1 MTKLSKY
8 DRAYIAEKLSDFW
21 SLISPDDQ
29 ATLAE
34 HLDVRKFKRNEK
46 IYREYQCPEKL
57 LCLISGKVKIYRDGL
72 SGKSLINRVLNPVEY
87 FGYRAYLAHESY
99 VTAAAAFE
107 ETTIVALPMLLI
119 SPIMEHNPKLA
130 NFFVKRLAVDLGRA
144 DERIVSI
151 TQKHLAARLA
161 EALLSL
167 WEIYGVDPEE
177 QTIDLQ
183 IARQDLAD
191 FSNMN
196 TTNAIRTLRQFAKQ
210 NLVEIHGRQIR
221 LLDIPKLQDI
231 SIKGSL
237 S

>member
-8 DRAYIAEKLSDFW
+8 DRAYIANKLCDIW
-21 SLISPDDQ
+21 SLTSPDDQ
-29 ATLAE
+29 AILSE
-34 HLDVRKFKRNEK
+34 QLEIRKFKRNEK
-46 IYREYQCPEKL
+46 IYREYQSPEKL

-72 SGKSLINRVLNPVEY
+72 TGKSLINRVLNPVEY
-87 FGYRAYLAHESY
+87 FGYRAYFAHESY
-99 VTAAAAFE
+99 VTSAAAFE

-119 SPIMEHNPKLA
+119 SQIMERNPLLA
-130 NFFVKRLAVDLGRA
+130 NFFVKRLAIDLGRA
-144 DERIVSI
+144 DERIVSL

-167 WEIYGVDPEE
+167 WEIYGVDLEK

-221 LLDIPKLQDI
+221 LLDISKLQDI